1 MKYLGNIFIWLV
13 FGVVV
18 ACQKTPDA
26 QSIIDAAIETHGGSQ
41 YENVQVS
48 FDFRD
53 RHYVLRHQ
61 NGLFQYERHFE
72 DSTGKIRDIL
82 NNEGF
87 KRFLNERDITDTVK
101 KTAAYTRSVNS
112 VAYFALLPYRL
123 NDPAV
128 VKKFLG
134 EVMIK
139 EEPYYKIEVTFQQE
153 GGGEDFQ
160 DQFVYWIHKERNTM
174 DYLAYLY
181 FTDGGGKRFRAPYNQ
196 REINGL
202 KFTDYENYRQVAAD
216 FPLTAYDSLYEAGA
230 LKLLSKIELEQIIVE
245 PL

>member
-72 DSTGKIRDIL
+72 DSTGKIDDL
-82 NNEGF
+82 FEY
-87 KRFLNERDITDTVK
+87 VP
-101 KTAAYTRSVNS
+101 V
-112 VAYFALLPYRL
+112 
-123 NDPAV
+123 
-128 VKKFLG
+128 
-134 EVMIK
+134 
-139 EEPYYKIEVTFQQE
+139 
-153 GGGEDFQ
+153 
-160 DQFVYWIHKERNTM
+160 
-174 DYLAYLY
+174 
-181 FTDGGGKRFRAPYNQ
+181 
-196 REINGL
+196 
-202 KFTDYENYRQVAAD
+202 
-216 FPLTAYDSLYEAGA
+216 
-230 LKLLSKIELEQIIVE
+230 
-245 PL
+245 